1 MTSPAVLLDT
11 HAWAW
16 ALTASARLS
25 PRAIACLSDAEAVFV
40 SPISFFEIGQKIR
53 LRKWPQM
60 EPFAARLPDL
70 LREQGGQ
77 TAALTAPICLE
88 AALLDWACRDPFDR
102 ILAATALALGLPLV
116 STDVVFDELAGD
128 ARWRGRLW

>member
-1 MTSPAVLLDT
+1 MSGPALLLDT

-25 PRAIACLSDAEAVFV
+25 RRAIACLTDAEAVFV
-40 SPISFFEIGQKIR
+40 SPISFFEIGQKIC

-60 EPFAARLPDL
+60 EPFAERLPDL

-77 TAALTAPICLE
+77 TAALTAPICLD
-88 AALLDWACRDPFDR
+88 AALLAWEHHDPFDR

-116 STDVVFDELAGD
+116 STDAAFDDLAND